1 MHNNFVRKTRVLFL
15 KTLNILL
22 IAPQLFLWL
31 PLRGLAAP
39 CPGPYVWTVYSPS
52 EELRNGSGLLPGRMG
67 DYAASPVS
75 VAVCRREV
83 MSYVVWLPASH
94 PPPPPH
100 GTCTVTEEAMRGGGG
115 AGAVKGAAKSGCVQV
130 DL

>member
-1 MHNNFVRKTRVLFL
+1 MQNIFKEEKGPFL
-15 KTLNILL
+15 KSLNILL

-31 PLRGLAAP
+31 PLWGLAAP

-52 EELRNGSGLLPGRMG
+52 EELRHGSSLLPGRMG

-75 VAVCRREV
+75 VAVCCREV

-94 PPPPPH
+94 PPH
-100 GTCTVTEEAMRGGGG
+100 GTCTVTEEAMRGGG
-115 AGAVKGAAKSGCVQV
+115 AVKDAAKSGCVQV